1 MEQFESIVDGSGPLA
16 IAIKAALAD
25 ASESKGKLDPD
36 ALSIRGMSGK
46 KFRYFLNNL
55 IETVSNPR
63 YLEIGCWQGST
74 LCSALH
80 KNALTA
86 LAIDDWSQFNGPIEA
101 FFANVSRHCSQQT
114 RISILT
120 KDFRQVDYGA
130 FGSFNIYFF
139 DGPHKYKDQYDALAL
154 TMQAL
159 DDEFIFLVDDWNVR
173 PVREGTMEAISDLG
187 LTVRHHATL
196 RTALDGTKP
205 AVRGEN
211 SDWHNGYF
219 FSVLAKSTP

>member
-1 MEQFESIVDGSGPLA
+1 MEGGPRRAGLTYRIVWLPIGSRGCNCAAMEQFESIVDGSGPLA

-86 LAIDDWSQFNGPIEA
+86 LAI
-101 FFANVSRHCSQQT
+101 
-114 RISILT
+114 
-120 KDFRQVDYGA
+120 
-130 FGSFNIYFF
+130 
-139 DGPHKYKDQYDALAL
+139 
-154 TMQAL
+154 
-159 DDEFIFLVDDWNVR
+159 
-173 PVREGTMEAISDLG
+173 
-187 LTVRHHATL
+187 
-196 RTALDGTKP
+196 
-205 AVRGEN
+205 
-211 SDWHNGYF
+211 
-219 FSVLAKSTP
+219 